1 MSPTESDSSA
11 PTTKPQLLRPFNEF
25 SVIWV
30 ATGLLFLVSAAI
42 PGGLSGASVLSM
54 LPFASILAI
63 AAIGQMLVIQQRG
76 IDFSVVG
83 VIGLSTV
90 VISKYPSTHN
100 NGLVVAALLVAA
112 VGVLSGLAVGLAVT
126 KLRITPLIASLG
138 VNALLL
144 GAAEAY
150 SGGTPSV
157 APAILTRLTNDKT
170 IGIPNTVFL
179 AVAVTAVIS
188 FYLHRTTVGRR
199 LKLIGANP
207 DAAYAQGLPVDTY
220 RIGAYVAAGVCYAA
234 AGVVLA
240 AYVSTPAID
249 AGGVYLLA
257 TISAVVIGGTPLG
270 GGRASVLATAMG
282 ALFLSQ
288 LEQLVVALG
297 APDSVQLILQSAA
310 IAVAM
315 ALRLAA
321 TRFPLKLAVR
331 RRTAAAKA
339 A

>member
-1 MSPTESDSSA
+1 MSPTESDSSVSA
-11 PTTKPQLLRPFNEF
+11 TKPRMLRSFNEF
-25 SVIWV
+25 SVIWF
-30 ATGLLFLVSAAI
+30 ATALLFVVSAAI
-42 PGGLSGASVLSM
+42 PGGLSGASLLSM

-63 AAIGQMLVIQQRG
+63 ASIGQMFVIQQRG

-90 VISKYPSTHN
+90 VISQYPSTHH
-100 NGLVVAALLVAA
+100 NGLLVAILLVIA
-112 VGVLSGLAVGLAVT
+112 VGVLSGLVVGLAAT

-157 APAILTRLTNDKT
+157 APAAMTRLANDKT
-170 IGIPNTVFL
+170 IGIPNTLFL
-179 AVAVTAVIS
+179 AVAVTAVLS
-188 FYLHRTTVGRR
+188 FCLHRTTVGRR

-207 DAAYAQGLPVDTY
+207 DAANAQGLPVDVY
-220 RIGAYVAAGVCYAA
+220 RIGAYVMAGICYAA

-249 AGGVYLLA
+249 SGDVYLLA
-257 TISAVVIGGTPLG
+257 TISAVVIGGTPLV

-297 APDSVQLILQSAA
+297 APTSVQLILQSAA

-315 ALRLAA
+315 ALRLVAA
-321 TRFPLKLAVR
+321 RFPLNLAVR
-331 RRTAAAKA
+331 RRTAAA
-339 A
+339 